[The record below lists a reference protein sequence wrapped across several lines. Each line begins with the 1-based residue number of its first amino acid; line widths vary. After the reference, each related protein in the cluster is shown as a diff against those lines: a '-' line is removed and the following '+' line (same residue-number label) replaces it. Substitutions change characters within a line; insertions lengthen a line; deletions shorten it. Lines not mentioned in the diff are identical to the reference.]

1 MYPLD
6 TEHEWLNYTL
16 CLPFGEYDKRKKNF
30 ERLIEFMFVIICVLF
45 LPIEHR
51 QIEGL
56 VQDNVQTDTQA
67 KQRYCTMG
75 HFTNFTRPPLQ
86 HF

>member
-1 MYPLD
+1 
-6 TEHEWLNYTL
+6 
-16 CLPFGEYDKRKKNF
+16 
-30 ERLIEFMFVIICVLF
+30 MFVIICVLF